1 MPFKIKA
8 LEGLD
13 MHVVGYGAAI
23 VLSIAGVVMLTLQ
36 MGKLEAAATE
46 GQDELAGME
55 RQAEAIV
62 LPTDEERARWST
74 DQNLMAS
81 MLLADAE
88 IPALLQDV
96 TRLATLNQLGRFEL
110 ATEEFVIADGAE
122 LSPDQALMQSVGIL
136 RHITVTVGFSADYRN
151 VAEFVRDV
159 GNLPRLVEFVSVQL
173 TRQPS
178 TISVTMSFR
187 VYQSETAA

>member
-1 MPFKIKA
+1 
-8 LEGLD
+8 